1 MKLARISTVA
11 AAALALAVPALAQPV
26 TWDIDSSHSASQFA
40 VRHLM
45 VSTVRGQFG
54 KTSGSVQWDGKDYT
68 SLSVEAAIDVSSI
81 DTREPRRDD
90 HLRSADFFDV
100 AKYPTMTYVSRKVV
114 PAGEGRLKVYGDLT
128 LHGVTKEVILDV
140 EGPTATIKDP
150 WGNTKRGASAT
161 AKINRK
167 DFGLTWNKAIEA
179 GGVAVGDEVT
189 ILIEVELQKK

>member
-1 MKLARISTVA
+1 MKRSI
-11 AAALALAVPALAQPV
+11 ALLTTWVILAVPALAAAA
-26 TWDIDSSHSASQFA
+26 TWVIDADHSSIGFKI
-40 VRHLM
+40 RHLM
-45 VSTVRGQFG
+45 VTNVKGDF
-54 KTSGSVQWDGKDYT
+54 KKYSGTIEIDDKDLAK
-68 SLSVEAAIDVSSI
+68 SKVNVVIDTASI
-81 DTREPRRDD
+81 DTGIAKRDD